1 MYTTNK
7 EILYLLE
14 KQGLSEL
21 SGAGEGAQEMS
32 VEKKKKRSH
41 FFM

>member
-1 MYTTNK
+1 M
-7 EILYLLE
+7 E

-32 VEKKKKRSH
+32 VEKKKKDPISSCEKWVKVRIK
-41 FFM
+41 